1 MSKKRY
7 FAMILA
13 LLLIVTLIAGFLMA
27 CDPTDPEPT
36 PEPPAPPVIID
47 PPEPEPPT
55 NTTIRQS
62 FEMIGDKILDGYAL
76 NENEAFKFD
85 IKLNADITAE
95 GKDTNSYEMNIRGN
109 LDYRND
115 ANSVFYLRLVD
126 TKVAEGQDG
135 EVFGLYYE
143 NANLFLKFIR
153 RGGSIIL

>member
-13 LLLIVTLIAGFLMA
+13 ILLIVTLIAGFLMA
-27 CDPTDPEPT
+27 CDPTEPEPT
-36 PEPPAPPVIID
+36 PVPPPPPPVIID

-55 NTTIRQS
+55 ITTILES
-62 FEMIGDKILDGYAL
+62 FEIIGDKILEGYAL

-153 RGGSIIL
+153 GGGA